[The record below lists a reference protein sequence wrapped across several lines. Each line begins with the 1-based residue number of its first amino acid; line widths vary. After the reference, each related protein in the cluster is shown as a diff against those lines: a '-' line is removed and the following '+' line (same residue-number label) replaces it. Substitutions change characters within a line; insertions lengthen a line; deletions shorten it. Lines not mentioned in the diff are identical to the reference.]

1 MCFITSRTFCSYSGH
16 LSSLSSSMPG
26 SKGCKMMITIRD
38 VIIPG
43 IAITY
48 ILPFIF
54 HIVLSVDDNSKEIFH
69 DVARAIF
76 IPFPLERFSETGY
89 SIYVV

>member
-1 MCFITSRTFCSYSGH
+1 
-16 LSSLSSSMPG
+16 
-26 SKGCKMMITIRD
+26 MMFTIRD

-43 IAITY
+43 VAIT
-48 ILPFIF
+48 FIF
-54 HIVLSVDDNSKEIFH
+54 HIVLSVDDNSKEIFY